1 MMTNKLYPHFCSL
14 ILLSLVLLSAC
25 SSDKKSESENGNK
38 ATVATGKER
47 YEQLIDSIEAKMQA
61 TRNMPLD
68 QGTAMFAM
76 RVYDEYAS
84 YVPDEQKSPDYLF
97 KAGELANSMQ
107 LSQPALGY
115 FTRLTNKYPSY
126 KNTPYAIFMQG
137 MIYDDQLKDTAGAR
151 KMYKQVIE
159 KFPNTQLAK
168 DAETSI
174 GHLGKSVEE
183 LVREF
188 EQKNAAAAKN

>member
-1 MMTNKLYPHFCSL
+1 MKQHHIIITIFSAAML
-14 ILLSLVLLSAC
+14 IISAC
-25 SSDKKSESENGNK
+25 NNNHNNAEEASVK
-38 ATVATGKER
+38 AGVATGKQR

-84 YVPDEQKSPDYLF
+84 YFPDEQKSPDYLF

-107 LSQPALGY
+107 LAQPALGY
-115 FTRLTNKYPSY
+115 LNRVVNKYPAY
-126 KNTPYAIFMQG
+126 KNTPYALFMQG

-151 KMYKQVIE
+151 KIYKQVIE
-159 KFPNTQLAK
+159 KYPDSQLAK
-168 DAETSI
+168 DAAASI

-188 EQKNAAAAKN
+188 EQKNAAAAKK